1 MVGAH
6 GQQTVT
12 VALPAKAPV
21 VGTPVSVTSYDEMLD
36 VLQHVRPP
44 DRALTVAVCTV
55 HSVMSA
61 RRDDALAV
69 ALREADVA
77 TPDGMPLVWALRATG
92 VPGQTRVYGPDLMAH
107 AFAASGDRS
116 WTHYLYGAS
125 AETLRRLE
133 ANLAQR
139 YPQAKVA
146 GSHAPPFRPL
156 SEAELQTDLDAIAAS
171 GADIVWVGLGMP
183 KQERWMHEVR
193 DRLPGTALV
202 GVGAAFDFH
211 AGTVAQAPAWMQ
223 RAGLEWLFRLI
234 QEPRRLWRRYVWNNP
249 AYLVLL
255 SAQVVRH
262 RLSRPR

>member
-1 MVGAH
+1 M
-6 GQQTVT
+6 TT
-12 VALPAKAPV
+12 ALPAKSPV
-21 VGTPVSVTSYDEMLD
+21 VGTPVSVTSYDQVLD

-55 HSVMSA
+55 HSVMTA
-61 RRDDALAV
+61 RRDAELAR

-92 VPGQTRVYGPDLMAH
+92 FPRQTRVYGPDLMAH
-107 AFAASGDRS
+107 AFAASGERG

-125 AETLRRLE
+125 AGTLQRLE

-139 YPQAKVA
+139 YPQAKVV
-146 GSHAPPFRPL
+146 GSHAPPFRAL
-156 SEAELQTDLDAIAAS
+156 TEVELQADLDAIVAS
-171 GADIVWVGLGMP
+171 GAGIVWVGLGMP
-183 KQERWMHEVR
+183 KQERWMHDVR
-193 DRLPGTALV
+193 DRLPGVGLV

-211 AGTVAQAPAWMQ
+211 AGTVAQAPGWMQ

-255 SAQVVRH
+255 VAQVVRY
-262 RLSRPR
+262 RLSRFR